1 MLRTIDKIPFASFS
15 ASSATTL
22 SALDAAIEDEMH
34 DIFDIDMKELMQ
46 AASRITKKEI
56 QQAVKQIFLKR
67 IQLGS
72 MRKGRSSSYVR
83 LVVIELLKRMRS

>member
-1 MLRTIDKIPFASFS
+1 VLA
-15 ASSATTL
+15 
-22 SALDAAIEDEMH
+22 H

-56 QQAVKQIFLKR
+56 QQAVKQILLKR

-72 MRKGRSSSYVR
+72 MMNGSSSSYVR
-83 LVVIELLKRMRS
+83 LVVIKLLMREKR